1 MTHVAQR
8 IVEPFLQDKQGPLL
22 GLSTKFVLSLNEE
35 EVERL
40 GGEDES
46 VTISRKETTAKIARL
61 EEGMRIA
68 DMALRQTNS
77 IDA

>member
-1 MTHVAQR
+1 
-8 IVEPFLQDKQGPLL
+8 
-22 GLSTKFVLSLNEE
+22 
-35 EVERL
+35 VERL

-77 IDA
+77 IAA